1 MTNKD
6 WYAVL
11 GLEPIAATDEVAR
24 AVERLGRQAAA
35 MANTAPERSQHLR
48 ETIRGIKRDLLA
60 SDEQRR
66 RYDAGLEAP
75 APTAVAPA
83 PGRAARSTPAPASD
97 PGLNRTG
104 ASPATRRTG
113 RFLQFLKTGW
123 TCPACGEGALPS
135 DKFCPRCGAAMSPP
149 SGAPADTAGRPRRPD
164 ACAQC
169 NAIVPRGGHFCGAC
183 GAAQA

>member
-6 WYAVL
+6 WYGVL
-11 GLEPIAATDEVAR
+11 GLDRIAATDEVAR

-48 ETIRGIKRDLLA
+48 ETIRAIKRDLLG

-66 RYDAGLEAP
+66 LYDAGLAALP
-75 APTAVAPA
+75 STAVAPA
-83 PGRAARSTPAPASD
+83 PGRDVELGASRASD
-97 PGLNRTG
+97 TGLSRTG
-104 ASPATRRTG
+104 ASQAARRTA

-135 DKFCPRCGAAMSPP
+135 DKFCPRCGAVMSPP
-149 SGAPADTAGRPRRPD
+149 GLPPADTAGRARRPD

-169 NAIVPRGGHFCGAC
+169 NTVVPRGGHFCGAC